1 MFFYNNYMTDMIN
14 VLGRFFHSAKSQ
26 FLEKYGPDAET
37 NLQQMSTKKK
47 KNTINH
53 LSKIHNNQLDLI
65 LQHDQF

>member
-37 NLQQMSTKKK
+37 NLQQMSTK
-47 KNTINH
+47 
-53 LSKIHNNQLDLI
+53 
-65 LQHDQF
+65 